1 MKVMRFPLGALFA
14 NGYLVHDEDG
24 NAFFV
29 DPGGDPDDV
38 IAVIEGNSL
47 ELKIILLTHG
57 HVDHIAGVKAL
68 QDRYDCPV
76 AVHEDDF
83 GMLAN
88 PTKNLSQFAGES
100 VKVDG
105 RVKPLSDGESIKI
118 GSILIRVIHTPGH
131 TPGSVCYLASHE
143 GEEVLFS
150 GDTIF
155 ALSVGR
161 TDLPGGDFAALESS
175 LRKLDYLPDDL
186 KVLPGHGPETTLGRE
201 RRENPFWPGK
211 RDVR

>member
-14 NGYLVHDEDG
+14 NGYLVYDEDG

-201 RRENPFWPGK
+201 RRENPFWPRK

>member
-14 NGYLVHDEDG
+14 NGYLVYDEDG

-88 PTKNLSQFAGES
+88 PMKNLSQFAGES

-105 RVKPLSDGESIKI
+105 RVKPLSDGESINI

-131 TPGSVCYLASHE
+131 TPGSVCYRASHE

-201 RRENPFWPGK
+201 RRENPFWPRK

>member
-14 NGYLVHDEDG
+14 NGYLVYDEDG

-88 PTKNLSQFAGES
+88 PMKNLSQFAGES

-131 TPGSVCYLASHE
+131 TQGSVCYLASHE
-143 GEEVLFS
+143 GEELLFS

-175 LRKLDYLPDDL
+175 LRKLIIF
-186 KVLPGHGPETTLGRE
+186 R
-201 RRENPFWPGK
+201 
-211 RDVR
+211 